1 MSELTIMH
9 KYGISATYY
18 DNKFEAVQKD
28 DLNKMLDEFNKR
40 DINVHNI
47 YFNGD
52 DLECFIGKL
61 KVILK
66 DYYYFQNDSRFDF
79 IFNKLK
85 SYKLC
90 DKTKNAAK
98 VVAGILAISSIIS
111 VAAYKVN
118 NKNHESYESYV
129 EPSYSTIYVD
139 SNPAS
144 LDNDIN
150 KKIDSGTINA
160 DKKDADKK
168 DYEETKNNNVL
179 KAGVIS
185 NLQIEDES
193 ESEKANKTKELYYD
207 IIEKYANMY
216 GVLPS
221 VILAIATQERGVHS
235 DTIDPGGAIG
245 LMQVQ
250 ASVWDGKDLEVYNYD
265 TNSKEKIHITLDNLR
280 DVSFNIKVGCAI
292 FQNYLKQMKDNYPLA
307 IQSYN
312 MGPSSVNKI
321 LNAYCLSCGKT
332 YDEVINSDD
341 LGWLSFRN
349 SSYPGDS
356 FYLEHVLRYDNNVK
370 NSKSR

>member
-18 DNKFEAVQKD
+18 DNKFETVKKD
-28 DLNKMLDEFNKR
+28 DLNELLYEFNKR

-61 KVILK
+61 KIILK

-90 DKTKNAAK
+90 DKTKKAAK
-98 VVAGILAISSIIS
+98 VVAGILAISGIIS

-129 EPSYSTIYVD
+129 EPRYSTIYVD

-150 KKIDSGTINA
+150 KKIDSGTINV
-160 DKKDADKK
+160 DKK
-168 DYEETKNNNVL
+168 DYEETQNNNVL

-185 NLQIEDES
+185 NLQIEDET

-216 GVLPS
+216 GVSPS

-235 DTIDPGGAIG
+235 DTIDQGGAIG

-370 NSKSR
+370 NFKSR

>member
-18 DNKFEAVQKD
+18 DNKFETVKKD
-28 DLNKMLDEFNKR
+28 DLNELLYEFNKR

-61 KVILK
+61 KIILK

-90 DKTKNAAK
+90 DKTKKAAK
-98 VVAGILAISSIIS
+98 VVAGILAISGIIS

-129 EPSYSTIYVD
+129 EPRYSTIYVD

-150 KKIDSGTINA
+150 KKIDSGTINV
-160 DKKDADKK
+160 DKK
-168 DYEETKNNNVL
+168 DYEETQNNNVL

-185 NLQIEDES
+185 NLQIEDET

-216 GVLPS
+216 GVSPS

-235 DTIDPGGAIG
+235 DTIDQGGAIG

-292 FQNYLKQMKDNYPLA
+292 FQNYLKQMKNNYPLA

-370 NSKSR
+370 NFKSR

>member
-18 DNKFEAVQKD
+18 DNKFETVKKD
-28 DLNKMLDEFNKR
+28 DLNELLYEFNKR

-61 KVILK
+61 KIILK

-90 DKTKNAAK
+90 DKTKKAAK
-98 VVAGILAISSIIS
+98 VVAGILAISGIIS

-150 KKIDSGTINA
+150 KKIDSGTINV
-160 DKKDADKK
+160 DKK
-168 DYEETKNNNVL
+168 DYEETQNNNVL

-185 NLQIEDES
+185 NLQIEDET

-216 GVLPS
+216 GVSPS

-265 TNSKEKIHITLDNLR
+265 INSKEKIHITLDNLR

-370 NSKSR
+370 NFKSR

>member
-1 MSELTIMH
+1 M
-9 KYGISATYY
+9 
-18 DNKFEAVQKD
+18 
-28 DLNKMLDEFNKR
+28 
-40 DINVHNI
+40 
-47 YFNGD
+47 
-52 DLECFIGKL
+52 
-61 KVILK
+61 
-66 DYYYFQNDSRFDF
+66 
-79 IFNKLK
+79 
-85 SYKLC
+85 
-90 DKTKNAAK
+90 
-98 VVAGILAISSIIS
+98 LAISSIIS
-111 VAAYKVN
+111 VTAYKAN
-118 NKNHESYESYV
+118 NKKHENYEPYV
-129 EPSYSTIYVD
+129 EPSYSSAIYVD

-160 DKKDADKK
+160 DKKDE
-168 DYEETKNNNVL
+168 EETKDNNVL
-179 KAGVIS
+179 KDGVLS
-185 NLQIEDES
+185 NLRIEDET

-207 IIEKYANMY
+207 IIERYANMY
-216 GVLPS
+216 GVSPS

-349 SSYPGDS
+349 SSYPGDIS
-356 FYLEHVLRYDNNVK
+356 YLEHVLRYI
-370 NSKSR
+370 NSYNCKIR

>member
-52 DLECFIGKL
+52 DLECFIGGL

-90 DKTKNAAK
+90 DKTKMTVK
-98 VVAGILAISSIIS
+98 VVAGVLAISSIIS
-111 VAAYKVN
+111 VAAYKAN
-118 NKNHESYESYV
+118 NKKHENYESYV
-129 EPSYSTIYVD
+129 EPGYSTLYVD

-150 KKIDSGTINA
+150 EKIDSGTINA
-160 DKKDADKK
+160 DKKDE
-168 DYEETKNNNVL
+168 EETKNNNVL
-179 KAGVIS
+179 RDS
-185 NLQIEDES
+185 
-193 ESEKANKTKELYYD
+193 ELYYD
-207 IIEKYANMY
+207 IIERYANMY
-216 GVLPS
+216 GVSPS

-292 FQNYLKQMKDNYPLA
+292 FQNYLKQMNDNYPLA

-356 FYLEHVLRYDNNVK
+356 SYLEHVLRYDNNVK

>member
-18 DNKFEAVQKD
+18 DNKFETVKKG
-28 DLNKMLDEFNKR
+28 DLNKLLYEFNKR

-61 KVILK
+61 KIILK

-90 DKTKNAAK
+90 DKTKKAAK
-98 VVAGILAISSIIS
+98 VVAGILVISSIIS
-111 VAAYKVN
+111 VAAYKAN

-160 DKKDADKK
+160 DKKD
-168 DYEETKNNNVL
+168 YEETKNNNVL

-185 NLQIEDES
+185 NLQIEDET

-216 GVLPS
+216 GVSPS

-235 DTIDPGGAIG
+235 DTVDQGGAIG

-292 FQNYLKQMKDNYPLA
+292 FQNYLKQMKDNYPLV

-341 LGWLSFRN
+341 LGWLAFRN

>member
-40 DINVHNI
+40 NINVHNI

-52 DLECFIGKL
+52 DLECFIGGL

-79 IFNKLK
+79 
-85 SYKLC
+85 
-90 DKTKNAAK
+90 
-98 VVAGILAISSIIS
+98 ISSIIS

-150 KKIDSGTINA
+150 KKIDSGTINV
-160 DKKDADKK
+160 DKK
-168 DYEETKNNNVL
+168 DYEEAQNNNVL
-179 KAGVIS
+179 KVGVIS
-185 NLQIEDES
+185 NLQIEDET

-235 DTIDPGGAIG
+235 DTIDQGGAIG

-250 ASVWDGKDLEVYNYD
+250 VSVWDGKDLEVYNYD

-292 FQNYLKQMKDNYPLA
+292 FQNYLKKMKDNYPLA

-356 FYLEHVLRYDNNVK
+356 FYLEHVLR
-370 NSKSR
+370 

>member
-18 DNKFEAVQKD
+18 DNKFETVKKD
-28 DLNKMLDEFNKR
+28 DLNELLYEFNKR

-61 KVILK
+61 KIILK

-90 DKTKNAAK
+90 DKTKKAAK
-98 VVAGILAISSIIS
+98 VVAGILAISGIIS

-150 KKIDSGTINA
+150 KKIDSGTINV
-160 DKKDADKK
+160 DKK
-168 DYEETKNNNVL
+168 DYEETQNNNVL

-185 NLQIEDES
+185 NLQIEDET

-216 GVLPS
+216 GVSPS

-235 DTIDPGGAIG
+235 DTIDQGGAIG

-265 TNSKEKIHITLDNLR
+265 INSKEKIHITLDNLR

-370 NSKSR
+370 NFKSR

>member
-9 KYGISATYY
+9 KYGILATYY
-18 DNKFEAVQKD
+18 DNKFETVKKD
-28 DLNKMLDEFNKR
+28 DLNELLYEFNKR
-40 DINVHNI
+40 NINVHNI

-52 DLECFIGKL
+52 DLECFIGGL

-90 DKTKNAAK
+90 DKTKKAAK
-98 VVAGILAISSIIS
+98 VVAGVLAISSIIS
-111 VAAYKVN
+111 VAAYKAN
-118 NKNHESYESYV
+118 NKNHESYESHV

-150 KKIDSGTINA
+150 KKIDSGTINT
-160 DKKDADKK
+160 DKK
-168 DYEETKNNNVL
+168 DYEEVKDNNAL

-185 NLQIEDES
+185 NLQIEDET

-216 GVLPS
+216 GVSPS

-235 DTIDPGGAIG
+235 DTVDQDGAIG

-250 ASVWDGKDLEVYNYD
+250 VSVWDGKDLEVYNYD
-265 TNSKEKIHITLDNLR
+265 TNSKEKIHITLDDLR

-341 LGWLSFRN
+341 LGWLYFRN
-349 SSYPGDS
+349 SSYPGDIS
-356 FYLEHVLRYDNNVK
+356 YLEHVLRYI
-370 NSKSR
+370 NSYNCKIR

>member
-40 DINVHNI
+40 NINVHNI

-61 KVILK
+61 KIILK

-90 DKTKNAAK
+90 DKTKKTAK

-129 EPSYSTIYVD
+129 KPSYSTIYVD

-160 DKKDADKK
+160 DKKD
-168 DYEETKNNNVL
+168 YEETQNNNVL

-185 NLQIEDES
+185 NLQIEDET
-193 ESEKANKTKELYYD
+193 ESEKANKTKELYYG

-216 GVLPS
+216 GVSPS

-265 TNSKEKIHITLDNLR
+265 TNSKEKIHISLDNLR

-292 FQNYLKQMKDNYPLA
+292 FQNYLKQMKYNYPLA

-356 FYLEHVLRYDNNVK
+356 SYLEHVSRYINSDNCK
-370 NSKSR
+370 IR

>member
-18 DNKFEAVQKD
+18 DNKFETVKKD
-28 DLNKMLDEFNKR
+28 DLNKLLYEFNKR
-40 DINVHNI
+40 NINVHNI

-52 DLECFIGKL
+52 DLECFIGGL

-90 DKTKNAAK
+90 DKTKKAAK
-98 VVAGILAISSIIS
+98 VVAGILVISSIIS
-111 VAAYKVN
+111 VAAYKAN
-118 NKNHESYESYV
+118 NKKYESYESYV

-144 LDNDIN
+144 LENDIN
-150 KKIDSGTINA
+150 KKIDSGTIN
-160 DKKDADKK
+160 ADKK

-185 NLQIEDES
+185 NLQIEDET

-216 GVLPS
+216 GVSPS

>member
-40 DINVHNI
+40 NINVHNI

-52 DLECFIGKL
+52 DLECFIGGL

-90 DKTKNAAK
+90 DKTKKAAK

-150 KKIDSGTINA
+150 KKIDSGTINV
-160 DKKDADKK
+160 DKK
-168 DYEETKNNNVL
+168 DYEEAQNNNVL
-179 KAGVIS
+179 KVGVIS
-185 NLQIEDES
+185 NLQIEDET

-235 DTIDPGGAIG
+235 DTIDQGGAIG

-292 FQNYLKQMKDNYPLA
+292 FQNYLKKMKDNYPLA

-356 FYLEHVLRYDNNVK
+356 FYLEHVLRYDSNVK

>member
-18 DNKFEAVQKD
+18 DNKFETVQKD

-40 DINVHNI
+40 NINVHNI

-52 DLECFIGKL
+52 DLECFIGGL

-111 VAAYKVN
+111 VAAYKAN
-118 NKNHESYESYV
+118 NKKYESYESYV

-139 SNPAS
+139 SNPVS

-185 NLQIEDES
+185 NLQIEDET

-235 DTIDPGGAIG
+235 DTIDQGGAIG

-250 ASVWDGKDLEVYNYD
+250 VSVWDGKDLEVYNYD
-265 TNSKEKIHITLDNLR
+265 TNSKEKIHITLDHLR

>member
-18 DNKFEAVQKD
+18 DNKFETVKKD
-28 DLNKMLDEFNKR
+28 DLNELLYEFNKR

-61 KVILK
+61 KIILK

-90 DKTKNAAK
+90 DKTKKAAK
-98 VVAGILAISSIIS
+98 VVAGILAISGIIS

-129 EPSYSTIYVD
+129 EPRYSTIYVD

-150 KKIDSGTINA
+150 KKIDSGTINV
-160 DKKDADKK
+160 DKK
-168 DYEETKNNNVL
+168 DYEETQNNNVL

-185 NLQIEDES
+185 NLQIEDET

-216 GVLPS
+216 GVSPS

-265 TNSKEKIHITLDNLR
+265 INSKEKIHITLDNLR

-370 NSKSR
+370 NFKSR

>member
-18 DNKFEAVQKD
+18 DNKFETVKKD
-28 DLNKMLDEFNKR
+28 DLNELLYEFNKR

-47 YFNGD
+47 CFNGD

-61 KVILK
+61 KIILK

-90 DKTKNAAK
+90 DKTKKAAK
-98 VVAGILAISSIIS
+98 VVAGILAISGIIS

-129 EPSYSTIYVD
+129 EPRYSTIYVD

-150 KKIDSGTINA
+150 KKIDSGTINV
-160 DKKDADKK
+160 DKK
-168 DYEETKNNNVL
+168 DYEETQNNNVL

-185 NLQIEDES
+185 NLQIEDET

-216 GVLPS
+216 GVSPS

-235 DTIDPGGAIG
+235 DTIDQGGAIG

-265 TNSKEKIHITLDNLR
+265 TNSEEKIHITLDNLR

-292 FQNYLKQMKDNYPLA
+292 FQNYLKQMKNNYPLA

>member
-61 KVILK
+61 KIILK

-90 DKTKNAAK
+90 DKTKKAAK

-111 VAAYKVN
+111 VAAYKAN
-118 NKNHESYESYV
+118 NKKYESYESYV

-150 KKIDSGTINA
+150 KKIDSGTINV
-160 DKKDADKK
+160 DKK
-168 DYEETKNNNVL
+168 DYEEAQNNNVL

-185 NLQIEDES
+185 NLQIEDET

-235 DTIDPGGAIG
+235 DTIDQGGAIG

-292 FQNYLKQMKDNYPLA
+292 FQNYLKQMKGNYPLA

>member
-40 DINVHNI
+40 NINVHNI

-52 DLECFIGKL
+52 DLECFIGGL

-85 SYKLC
+85 SYKLY
-90 DKTKNAAK
+90 DRTKKAAK
-98 VVAGILAISSIIS
+98 VVAGILVISSIIS

-118 NKNHESYESYV
+118 NKNHEIYESYV

-139 SNPAS
+139 SSPAS

-150 KKIDSGTINA
+150 KKIDSGTINV
-160 DKKDADKK
+160 DKK
-168 DYEETKNNNVL
+168 DYEETQNNNVL

-185 NLQIEDES
+185 NLQIEDET
-193 ESEKANKTKELYYD
+193 ESEKANKTKELYYG

-216 GVLPS
+216 GVSPS

-356 FYLEHVLRYDNNVK
+356 SYLEHVSRYINSDNCK
-370 NSKSR
+370 IR

>member
-40 DINVHNI
+40 NINVHNI

-52 DLECFIGKL
+52 DLECFIGGL

-90 DKTKNAAK
+90 DKTKKAAK

-150 KKIDSGTINA
+150 KKIDSGTINV
-160 DKKDADKK
+160 DKK
-168 DYEETKNNNVL
+168 DYEEAQNNDVL

-185 NLQIEDES
+185 NLQIEDET

-235 DTIDPGGAIG
+235 DTIDQGGAIG

-250 ASVWDGKDLEVYNYD
+250 VSVWDGKDLEVYNYD

-356 FYLEHVLRYDNNVK
+356 FYLEHVLRYDSNVK

>member
-18 DNKFEAVQKD
+18 DNKFETVKKD
-28 DLNKMLDEFNKR
+28 DLNELLYEFNKR

-61 KVILK
+61 KIILK

-90 DKTKNAAK
+90 DKTKKAAK
-98 VVAGILAISSIIS
+98 VVAGILAISGIIS

-129 EPSYSTIYVD
+129 EPRYSTIYVD

-150 KKIDSGTINA
+150 KKIDSGTINV
-160 DKKDADKK
+160 DKK
-168 DYEETKNNNVL
+168 DYEETQNNNVL

-185 NLQIEDES
+185 NLQIEDET

-216 GVLPS
+216 GVSPS

-280 DVSFNIKVGCAI
+280 DVSFNIKVGYAI

-370 NSKSR
+370 NFKSR

>member
-1 MSELTIMH
+1 M
-9 KYGISATYY
+9 
-18 DNKFEAVQKD
+18 
-28 DLNKMLDEFNKR
+28 
-40 DINVHNI
+40 
-47 YFNGD
+47 
-52 DLECFIGKL
+52 
-61 KVILK
+61 
-66 DYYYFQNDSRFDF
+66 
-79 IFNKLK
+79 
-85 SYKLC
+85 
-90 DKTKNAAK
+90 
-98 VVAGILAISSIIS
+98 LAISSIIS
-111 VAAYKVN
+111 VAAYKAN

-150 KKIDSGTINA
+150 KKIDFGTINT
-160 DKKDADKK
+160 DKK
-168 DYEETKNNNVL
+168 DYEEAKDNNVL
-179 KAGVIS
+179 KADVIS
-185 NLQIEDES
+185 NLQIEDET

-216 GVLPS
+216 GVSPS

-235 DTIDPGGAIG
+235 DTIDQGGAIG

-250 ASVWDGKDLEVYNYD
+250 VSVWDGKDLEVYNYD
-265 TNSKEKIHITLDNLR
+265 TNSKEKIHITLDDLR

-341 LGWLSFRN
+341 LGWLYFRN
-349 SSYPGDS
+349 SSYPGDIS
-356 FYLEHVLRYDNNVK
+356 YLEHVLRYI
-370 NSKSR
+370 NSYNCKIR